1 MVFTHL
7 TKTALNGI
15 LRNKVRSSLTILG
28 VVIGITSIMMV
39 MSLGEGAQN
48 LILGQIQSMGAKTIV
63 VEPGREPTG
72 PASFAQMMGDSLT
85 HKDLD
90 ALKNKFNVPYAVN
103 IEPLNVSG
111 GVASYRNET
120 YQASIFGSSGLI
132 QDMYDMK
139 LQDGRFIDD
148 YDIQNKSYV
157 TVIGSKVKEELFGSD
172 EAVGQK
178 IKLKGINFKVIGVL
192 SKKGQGFI
200 NFDEVIV
207 VPWSV
212 AQQYIFGIKY
222 FHHIIIE
229 ADTEKNVNSTVRDV
243 VATLR
248 NSHDITDPDKDD
260 FRVTTQEGA
269 KEQVETILNIFTL
282 FLAAIA
288 AISLVVGGVG
298 IMNIMLVS
306 VTERTREIGLRKAL
320 GATGE
325 DIMTQFLLEAVM
337 LTALGGIIGIIL
349 GTGLSFVASFIL
361 SNYAGLEWAFSFPV
375 TAALVGIGVSAAV
388 GLVFGLYPAR
398 QASLKSPIEALRYE

>member
-269 KEQVETILNIFTL
+269 KEQ
-282 FLAAIA
+282 
-288 AISLVVGGVG
+288 
-298 IMNIMLVS
+298 
-306 VTERTREIGLRKAL
+306 
-320 GATGE
+320 
-325 DIMTQFLLEAVM
+325 
-337 LTALGGIIGIIL
+337 
-349 GTGLSFVASFIL
+349 
-361 SNYAGLEWAFSFPV
+361 
-375 TAALVGIGVSAAV
+375 
-388 GLVFGLYPAR
+388 
-398 QASLKSPIEALRYE
+398 